1 VTNDTL
7 RYLQGLF
14 DVKRYRVESTM
25 KGITEIPYEESFNSI
40 KMVVD
45 EVMNQSK
52 YNKVDLGALFAFM
65 NK

>member
-1 VTNDTL
+1 
-7 RYLQGLF
+7 
-14 DVKRYRVESTM
+14 M